1 MKAKLNK
8 DKFTAIDGAFL
19 VLKEDPSSTAALQ
32 IIKQSLEDSFDC
44 EFDIYIVSDSPSNS
58 ELFVMSVYP
67 EISVID
73 KIISAVMSDK
83 GTDAIKKLWET
94 NKKWTIEIDNK
105 LLKDEIISCNEKEL
119 TAMLLHEVGHIVCSS
134 SLPNRISLIL
144 RYELMKTNIRNKMMM
159 KDKVFRTILSLPV
172 LDACVSDGKRDLT
185 SIKEE
190 IKADSFVK
198 KMGYQKELLSVLTKI
213 SNNIKY
219 PKNGTINDKMAKL
232 SNFSLQTLDDFQQR
246 RDKLAKSNLLS
257 LREGCQSPYIN
268 EFIDTFVETVFE
280 DCDGSISIIDG
291 KKIQYMQERA
301 DKDIQDGYFTE
312 FFIFGGKDLKK
323 IDYAE
328 IDYIAVKIQGIKNN
342 NDKMM
347 VISYLHSKLDLVE
360 YYISI
365 MENPKLSKR
374 YNIPHSLNQLYDL
387 KKRLLVLR
395 KMALEFKI
403 PERNKN
409 ILVAWPSGYEG

>member
-1 MKAKLNK
+1 MKVLLNK

-32 IIKQSLEDSFDC
+32 IIKKSLEDSFNC
-44 EFDIYIVSDSPSNS
+44 EFDIKVITETIPNS

-67 EISVID
+67 EMSVID

-83 GTDAIKKLWET
+83 GSDSIKKLWET
-94 NKKWTIEIDNK
+94 NKKWTIEIDSK
-105 LLKDEIISCNEKEL
+105 FLKDEIISCSEKEL

-134 SLPNRISLIL
+134 SIPNRISLIL
-144 RYELMKTNIRNKMMM
+144 KYELMKTNVRNKMMI
-159 KDKVFRTILSLPV
+159 KDKVFRTILSLPI
-172 LDACVSDGKRDLT
+172 LDSCISDSGRNNS

-198 KMGYQKELLSVLTKI
+198 KMGYQKELLSVLTKL
-213 SNNIKY
+213 STNIKY
-219 PKNGTINDKMAKL
+219 PKSGSINDKMSKL
-232 SNFSLQTLDDFQQR
+232 STFSLQTLEDFQQR
-246 RDKLAKSNLLS
+246 RDKLAKAKLLS
-257 LREGCQSPYIN
+257 LKEACQSPYIN
-268 EFIDTFVETVFE
+268 NVIDEFITTIFE
-280 DCDGSISIIDG
+280 DVEDSLTLFDG

-301 DKDIQDGYFTE
+301 DKVIQDGYYTE
-312 FFIFGGKDLKK
+312 FFIFGGKDLKR
-323 IDYAE
+323 IDPSE
-328 IDYIAVKIQGIKNN
+328 IDYIDIKIQDIKNN

-347 VISYLHSKLDLVE
+347 VVSYIHSKLDLVE

-365 MENPKLSKR
+365 MENPKMAKK
-374 YNIPHSLNQLYDL
+374 YNIPHSINQLYDL
-387 KKRLLVLR
+387 KKRLLLLR
-395 KMALEFKI
+395 KNALEYRI